1 MPTLRTL
8 QELDREGLLASDPR
22 LAQAAQSMAIAIT
35 PEMLALIDRADPLHD
50 PVGRQFVPSAAE
62 TEVSA
67 DELADPIG
75 DEALSPVKGIV
86 HRYPDR
92 VLLKPLHVCP
102 VYCRFCF
109 RREKVGPGGE
119 ALSAA
124 ELEVALAYIR
134 AHPEI
139 WEVILTG
146 GDPLMLAPRR
156 LGELIAALDAIPHV
170 AVVRI
175 HSRVPVVDPGRVTAE
190 LLAAIKPRRAGLWI
204 GIHCNHASELTPE
217 ARSALALLAD
227 SGIPLM
233 GQTVL
238 LHGVNDD
245 VATLEELMRALVSA
259 RVKPYYLHHPDLVRG
274 TGHFRVTVEEGQA
287 LMKALRGR
295 LSGLAQPTYV
305 LDVPGGHGKVPIG
318 PAYRGDDPDALV
330 IDIAGEA
337 SVQMTMQE
345 MSTAMQYELPIKI
358 FILNNE
364 YMGMVRQW
372 QEILHGKRYSHS
384 YSEALPDFVKMA
396 DAFGCVG
403 LRADKPSEL
412 DGKIQEMLSV
422 RRPVLFDCRVDPTEN
437 CYPMIPSGAAHN
449 EMLLSPDD
457 GGEISDA
464 GKMLV

>member
-8 QELDREGLLASDPR
+8 QELDRAGLLSPDPR
-22 LAQAAQSMAIAIT
+22 LAEAAQSMAIAIT
-35 PEMLALIDRADPLHD
+35 PGMLALIDHGDLAHD
-50 PVGRQFVPSAAE
+50 PIARQFVPSPAE

-75 DEALSPVKGIV
+75 DEARSPVKGLV

-124 ELEVALAYIR
+124 ELEAALAYIR
-134 AHPEI
+134 ARPEI

-190 LLAAIKPRRAGLWI
+190 LLTAIKPRRASLWL
-204 GIHCNHASELTPE
+204 GVHCNHARELTAA
-217 ARSALALLAD
+217 ARAALALLAD

-245 VATLEELMRALVSA
+245 VETLEQLMRALVTA

-274 TGHFRVTVEEGQA
+274 TGHFRVSVEHGQA
-287 LMKALRGR
+287 LMRALRGR

-318 PAYRGDDPDALV
+318 PAYLGDDP
-330 IDIAGEA
+330 
-337 SVQMTMQE
+337 
-345 MSTAMQYELPIKI
+345 
-358 FILNNE
+358 
-364 YMGMVRQW
+364 
-372 QEILHGKRYSHS
+372 
-384 YSEALPDFVKMA
+384 EALASNSLAVE
-396 DAFGCVG
+396 DAFGG
-403 LRADKPSEL
+403 RHS
-412 DGKIQEMLSV
+412 
-422 RRPVLFDCRVDPTEN
+422 
-437 CYPMIPSGAAHN
+437 YPG
-449 EMLLSPDD
+449 
-457 GGEISDA
+457 
-464 GKMLV
+464 